1 MFHMTMEIESFNSDL
16 NLKKCG
22 ITSTSASGIT
32 VTHGER
38 KLIDR
43 ALEERR
49 KGFRRT
55 GTAYM

>member
-1 MFHMTMEIESFNSDL
+1 MTMEIESFNSDL